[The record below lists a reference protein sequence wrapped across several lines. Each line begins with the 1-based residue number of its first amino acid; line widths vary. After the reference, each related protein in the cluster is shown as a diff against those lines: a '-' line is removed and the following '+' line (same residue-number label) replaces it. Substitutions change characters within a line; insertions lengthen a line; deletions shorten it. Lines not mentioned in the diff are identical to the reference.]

1 MSFEWH
7 HPNYYKKQKQ
17 KQKINPNYKPGI
29 DPPSYRKDTH
39 LKPGEPNPKDQGV
52 DGYEYHE
59 DILEDYK
66 PMKNAKPEDF

>member
-7 HPNYYKKQKQ
+7 HPSYYKKQKQ
-17 KQKINPNYKPGI
+17 KIN
-29 DPPSYRKDTH
+29 PPSYKKDTH

-66 PMKNAKPEDF
+66 PMKNAKP

>member
-17 KQKINPNYKPGI
+17 KIN
-29 DPPSYRKDTH
+29 PPSYKKDTH

-52 DGYEYHE
+52 DGYEYEE
-59 DILEDYK
+59 DIKEDYK
-66 PMKNAKPEDF
+66 PIEKGKPEEV